1 MFEGR
6 IESALAI
13 WASFLDLLRDAYAYL
28 TTSAQTAFDKIASLE
43 PTQKVVLWIQL
54 LVGLLTIVWIIFQF
68 AWLRRLNEARLER
81 HLEST
86 ISTER
91 DELADERATT
101 LAELDRVV
109 KSRGLRRL
117 ILFAWAHI
125 RLTISLI
132 MRLLSFGTTR
142 GLADHNLL
150 LIKVGAEHRARSIFA
165 EVAREAI
172 KKIKL
177 YKDAIDNKTLEAQN
191 ALIFAGRVAL
201 VEGRTAA
208 AVLLFRSAKS
218 LREDMDARLLIGKQ
232 MAAAGA
238 FDAARI
244 EYRAILN
251 ADDTDGNAATKAEA
265 HRAMAD
271 VHAKEGYPGRA
282 RNSLGEAEH
291 IDRLHQNHAGLAR
304 THELIGDLFRP
315 NPNRR
320 KAALDRY
327 SEAADN
333 YDLADMPEKARAVR
347 RKHDRLS
354 SGEVGVPDGWWT
366 RTLERYGRWILRQ
379 VEKRRARARMRA
391 T

>member
-1 MFEGR
+1 M
-6 IESALAI
+6 
-13 WASFLDLLRDAYAYL
+13 
-28 TTSAQTAFDKIASLE
+28 
-43 PTQKVVLWIQL
+43 
-54 LVGLLTIVWIIFQF
+54 LTIVWIIFQF

-86 ISTER
+86 VSTER
-91 DELADERATT
+91 EELADERTAT

-132 MRLLSFGTTR
+132 LRLLSLGTTR

-150 LIKVGAEHRARSIFA
+150 LMKVGAEQRARSIFA

-208 AVLLFRSAKS
+208 AVLLFRAAKN
-218 LREDMDARLLIGKQ
+218 LREDADARLLIGKQ

-238 FDAARI
+238 FDAARS
-244 EYRAILN
+244 EYEAVLE
-251 ADDTDGNAATKAEA
+251 AADTDGNAAAKAEA
-265 HRAMAD
+265 HRAISD
-271 VHAKEGYPGRA
+271 IHAKEGYPGRA
-282 RNSLGEAEH
+282 RASLGDAERM
-291 IDRLHQNHAGLAR
+291 DRLHQNHAGLAR
-304 THELIGDLFRP
+304 THELIGDLYEP
-315 NPNRR
+315 NPNRQT
-320 KAALDRY
+320 AALSRY
-327 SEAADN
+327 SDAADN
-333 YDLADMPEKARAVR
+333 YDVADMPEKARAVR

-354 SGEVGVPDGWWT
+354 AGEVGVPDGWWN
-366 RTLERYGRWILRQ
+366 RTLEHYARWLLRQ

-391 T
+391 A